1 MAITPVPPMTDI
13 PPFPAL
19 SDRAA
24 GTYNSK
30 AFEFGTHMADNFNAE
45 LVAVAMNVQL
55 NAAEAESKAVVADA
69 AAQTATAAMQAA
81 IASAGALPWVS
92 GANYTKTTAAISL
105 INSQTYRRQVAGSGT
120 VDPANDTTGAWVP
133 LFGNGSFTPRP
144 ATSATFD
151 LSSTNF
157 FTRTM
162 SASETWVFDKC
173 PTNGFSFGVELT
185 YTGGTLTLPSTVKTV
200 NNVVYSFVAG
210 KTYLLLFITT
220 NKGATR
226 WRMVATEPYDN

>member
-1 MAITPVPPMTDI
+1 V
-13 PPFPAL
+13 
-19 SDRAA
+19 
-24 GTYNSK
+24 
-30 AFEFGTHMADNFNAE
+30 
-45 LVAVAMNVQL
+45 
-55 NAAEAESKAVVADA
+55 
-69 AAQTATAAMQAA
+69 
-81 IASAGALPWVS
+81 
-92 GANYTKTTAAISL
+92 AISQV
-105 INSQTYRRQVAGSGT
+105 NFQPYRRQVAGAGT
-120 VDPANDTTGAWVP
+120 VDPANDTAGQWMP
-133 LFGNGSFTPRP
+133 LFGTGSFTPR
-144 ATSATFD
+144 AAASATFD
-151 LSSTNF
+151 LASTNF

-162 SASETWVFDKC
+162 STSETWVFDKC